1 MVKRWADTHFSFE
14 VGSGN
19 KSRLELHVLFASNF
33 FIKKVAC
40 ASTMLQI
47 ERQSNIQCW
56 HTYTCMYIHVCIFAL
71 GYNTE
76 ITEYF
81 KIAKQ

>member
-1 MVKRWADTHFSFE
+1 MVKRWAETHFSFE

-33 FIKKVAC
+33 FIEKSHCKLKGKVIY
-40 ASTMLQI
+40 SVG
-47 ERQSNIQCW
+47 IQC
-56 HTYTCMYIHVCIFAL
+56 TCACTYIHVCSFTH